1 MSFIMS
7 PEGINRFVTNRP
19 TFYNAEMLSVLW
31 LTKEEIVQKLL
42 PPPLEPFE
50 DPLVFAFVG
59 NYPKTNFG
67 LPYYES
73 ALFLGAM
80 FNGEP
85 GFYCLAM
92 PVTNDL
98 AMAGGRELAGY
109 PKKIAQI
116 KLKKDGNEVTG
127 WVERHSIRYI
137 EIQGNLTG
145 AVNDEKA
152 QVFADLTATTEGM
165 VVYNFLHGQK
175 PVEATLTPSF
185 HLLRQFISV
194 KFHSMELGEAK
205 ITLKESK
212 DDPWAE
218 VEVVKVLGAI
228 YTVSNNVMEEITV
241 LAETDPM
248 TFAPYAFRMWDTF
261 PE

>member
-1 MSFIMS
+1 MSFIW
-7 PEGINRFVTNRP
+7 PFEDINRFMSLRP

-42 PPPLEPFE
+42 PPPLEPMQ
-50 DPLVFAFVG
+50 DPLVFAFVA

-73 ALFLGAM
+73 ALFLGAL

-98 AMAGGRELAGY
+98 AMAGGRELGGY

-116 KLKKDGNEVTG
+116 QLNKDGQNVLG
-127 WVERHSIRYI
+127 WAERHGIRFI
-137 EIQGNLTG
+137 EIQAILTG
-145 AVNDEKA
+145 AMTEKA
-152 QVFADLTATTEGM
+152 QVFADLITEAGGM
-165 VVYNFLHGQK
+165 IVFNFLHGQK
-175 PVEATLTPSF
+175 PIETTLQPSF
-185 HLLRQFISV
+185 HLIRQFISV
-194 KFHSMELGEAK
+194 NFQTLEVGEAK
-205 ITLKESK
+205 VTLTESQH
-212 DDPWAE
+212 DPWAE
-218 VEVVKVLGAI
+218 VEVVKVLGAT
-228 YTVSNNVMEEITV
+228 YSVGNSTMEEVTV

-248 TFAPYAFRMWDTF
+248 TFAPYAFRMWD
-261 PE
+261 PLPD